1 MTPRAAPRE
10 RPPEIAPAMVDWRG
24 GGASGAYYGFY
35 KERDSVWRADI
46 IACRRGA
53 SRQGRREYTVFVEG
67 EDIGVEPSL
76 EKAKALV
83 AAYFEA
89 GCHHPQLRRAWPRRQ
104 EGEAYRHDWQ

>member
-1 MTPRAAPRE
+1 MTRSTAPRE
-10 RPPEIAPAMVDWRG
+10 RPTEIAAATVDWRG
-24 GGASGAYYGFY
+24 GGASGSYYGFY

-46 IACRRGA
+46 VAFRRGA
-53 SRQGRREYTVFVEG
+53 SRQERREYTVFVEG

-76 EKAKALV
+76 EKAKALA

-104 EGEAYRHDWQ
+104 GRGGLSP